1 VAHVRVLPGA
11 LFRGALLLVA
21 FASRQIPRL
30 AVMFFALETPAI
42 AKRLTEP
49 FSFAVTA

>member
-1 VAHVRVLPGA
+1 LP
-11 LFRGALLLVA
+11 VA

-30 AVMFFALETPAI
+30 AVMFCVLESPAI

-49 FSFAVTA
+49 FSIAVSA